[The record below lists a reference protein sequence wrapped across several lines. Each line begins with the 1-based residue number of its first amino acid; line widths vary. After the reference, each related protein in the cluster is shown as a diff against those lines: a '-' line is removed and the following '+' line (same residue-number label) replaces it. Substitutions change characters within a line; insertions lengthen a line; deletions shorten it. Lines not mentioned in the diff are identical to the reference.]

1 MHIYTLQT
9 DAPDMKLTRGRQ
21 TTASLIALA
30 AIASVLAIP
39 LAAPASAAIC
49 FTDYHPHRCATSTS
63 TTTVATTT
71 TVTAVSGVLLLDNSF
86 WDVTLTNGTV
96 SHCWTQA
103 QMLDNGGWTSGVPDD
118 AHCSAVY
125 TP

>member
-1 MHIYTLQT
+1 
-9 DAPDMKLTRGRQ
+9 MKLSNRRQ
-21 TTASLIALA
+21 TTASLIAV
-30 AIASVLAIP
+30 ASVLAVLAIP
-39 LAAPASAAIC
+39 FAAAPASAAIC
-49 FTDYHPHRCATSTS
+49 FTHYHPHRCATSTS

-71 TVTAVSGVLLLDNSF
+71 TTTTTVTAVSGVLLLNNSF

-103 QMLDNGGWTSGVPDD
+103 QMQDRGGWTSGMPDD